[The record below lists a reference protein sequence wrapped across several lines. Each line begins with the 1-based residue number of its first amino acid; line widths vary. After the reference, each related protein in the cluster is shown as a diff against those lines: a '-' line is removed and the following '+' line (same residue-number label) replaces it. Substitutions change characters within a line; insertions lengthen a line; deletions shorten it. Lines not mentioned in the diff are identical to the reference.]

1 MIRSSSWSLSLLMA
15 SFSVFA
21 SEVSSL
27 WAGLLGWCGT
37 CTKSLLVSVLVLL
50 EMYSGGA
57 LVTCGIFEFLAF
69 SDCVINILR
78 RE

>member
-37 CTKSLLVSVLVLL
+37 CTNSLLVSVLVLL
-50 EMYSGGA
+50 EM
-57 LVTCGIFEFLAF
+57 
-69 SDCVINILR
+69 
-78 RE
+78 